1 MKSKFALTT
10 LAAIAAMGMGIGQA
24 SAVTLVADGFSYPDG
39 QLTDSVP
46 TTTSPTNVGG
56 GLWIA
61 HDGGGFDDNVNI
73 SGGHAI
79 LNNSGS
85 EDVHRDANDDAGVT
99 TNGGT
104 DTWYYAV
111 KFTVTDTDPVN
122 DTVNEDYFAHLWG
135 AGFAYR
141 GRAYIANP
149 SATAGK
155 FAIGLSA
162 SSGGLVTKTAD
173 IDYGVEHVIVV
184 SFDPTT
190 GTSKLWLNEA
200 SEAGS
205 FISDTNAGSIGSV
218 VQAIAM
224 RQDFIG
230 GAADNSIAVNGIGLA
245 TTFDEAYAASMVPE
259 PASLG
264 LVALGGL
271 SMLRRRK
278 A

>member
-10 LAAIAAMGMGIGQA
+10 LAAIAALGMGVGQA
-24 SAVTLVADGFSYPDG
+24 SATTLVAE
-39 QLTDSVP
+39 
-46 TTTSPTNVGG
+46 
-56 GLWIA
+56 
-61 HDGGGFDDNVNI
+61 GFDYANGELTINDGTGDNV
-73 SGGHAI
+73 SGGAWVPHSGETFGDNIDVLNGSAI

-85 EDVHRDANDDAGVT
+85 EDANRAAAGGVD
-99 TNGGT
+99 NGGT
-104 DTWYYAV
+104 ETWYYAA
-111 KFTVTDTDPVN
+111 KFTVTDDNPN
-122 DTVNEDYFAHLWG
+122 SDTVNEDYFAHFFG
-135 AGFAYR
+135 AGFAFR

-149 SATAGK
+149 SLTAGK

-190 GTSKLWLNEA
+190 GTSKLWLNES
-200 SEAGS
+200 SEAGA
-205 FISDTNAGSIGSV
+205 FISDTNASAIGSV
-218 VQAIAM
+218 LSAIAL
-224 RQDFIG
+224 RQDFISG
-230 GAADNSIAVNGIGLA
+230 PVADNEIAVNGVGLA

-271 SMLRRRK
+271 AMLKRRT